1 LEKSKL
7 IKMKAKLLIQTLA
20 LVSSAMLSAQQTTL
34 ITQNFEN
41 PTEVQDQGWGGIDGD
56 GNEVTFELIGT
67 QATLVT
73 LGFTG
78 SVMYSSNFALDDE
91 NNPVVIEGS
100 DNSLVSPILDLP
112 AGQSVELS
120 LRLAG
125 AGATATARSHYSI
138 YVINAEDLA
147 GAATV
152 EELNALVDAQTP
164 IAQNSVNGVSSV
176 LTYDISDHAGETVL
190 IFMRH
195 HLSQGATYL
204 FIDDIYVTTGVL
216 SVAGVNK
223 SGLTIYPNPVQSQIS
238 ISNPAGSKINEVTI
252 TDNLGRNVKVYKN
265 PVQDSF
271 NVEDLPSGTYML
283 QVKTDLGNVMK
294 KIIKN

>member
-56 GNEVTFELIGT
+56 GDEVTFELIGT

-147 GAATV
+147 GGCA
-152 EELNALVDAQTP
+152 D
-164 IAQNSVNGVSSV
+164 
-176 LTYDISDHAGETVL
+176 TYCAK
-190 IFMRH
+190 
-195 HLSQGATYL
+195 QC
-204 FIDDIYVTTGVL
+204 
-216 SVAGVNK
+216 
-223 SGLTIYPNPVQSQIS
+223 
-238 ISNPAGSKINEVTI
+238 
-252 TDNLGRNVKVYKN
+252 
-265 PVQDSF
+265 
-271 NVEDLPSGTYML
+271 
-283 QVKTDLGNVMK
+283 
-294 KIIKN
+294 